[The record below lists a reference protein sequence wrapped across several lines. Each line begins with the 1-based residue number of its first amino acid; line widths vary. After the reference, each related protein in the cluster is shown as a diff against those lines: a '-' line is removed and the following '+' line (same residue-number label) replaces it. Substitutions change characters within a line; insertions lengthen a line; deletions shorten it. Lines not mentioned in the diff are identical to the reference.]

1 MTVITLDVI
10 QTVGL
15 AVIVFVVGRY
25 IKSKVSFFQKYFI
38 PAPVIGGIICS
49 LIIFAG
55 VRGNFFTVKMNGVLQ
70 DFFMNIFF
78 TGTGFTC
85 SFAIL
90 RKSGKLGAK
99 LAVGAVLFLFVQ
111 NMVGVSLASVFGLHK
126 LLGVAMGSISM
137 SGGVGSGASFGPT
150 LEAAGALDGTTVG
163 VAAATFGL
171 LLGSITGG
179 PVAQRLIKK
188 HNLKSSLQVQET
200 SGEETQT
207 FPLIERK
214 FFDSV
219 LLMLFAAFVGSY
231 ISKLLLMTGLN
242 FPYYV
247 GCLFGGA
254 LIRNLADA
262 FHKELRMNELDVI
275 SNAALNL
282 FLSMAL
288 MSLNINRLV
297 ALALPMIVILIS
309 QAVVMALWAY
319 FVTFNTTG
327 RDYDAAV
334 MAAGHCGVGLGQT
347 PNAVANM
354 SAIIEKNGP
363 APTAW
368 FVLPVVT
375 VIFIN
380 IMNPIIIT
388 LFINWLS

>member
-15 AVIVFVVGRY
+15 AVLVFVVGRY

-55 VRGNFFTVKMNGVLQ
+55 VRSNLFTVKMNGVLQ

-163 VAAATFGL
+163 VAARQLSAFCW
-171 LLGSITGG
+171 
-179 PVAQRLIKK
+179 
-188 HNLKSSLQVQET
+188 
-200 SGEETQT
+200 
-207 FPLIERK
+207 
-214 FFDSV
+214 
-219 LLMLFAAFVGSY
+219 AA
-231 ISKLLLMTGLN
+231 
-242 FPYYV
+242 
-247 GCLFGGA
+247 
-254 LIRNLADA
+254 
-262 FHKELRMNELDVI
+262 
-275 SNAALNL
+275 
-282 FLSMAL
+282 
-288 MSLNINRLV
+288 
-297 ALALPMIVILIS
+297 
-309 QAVVMALWAY
+309 
-319 FVTFNTTG
+319 
-327 RDYDAAV
+327 
-334 MAAGHCGVGLGQT
+334 
-347 PNAVANM
+347 
-354 SAIIEKNGP
+354 
-363 APTAW
+363 
-368 FVLPVVT
+368 
-375 VIFIN
+375 
-380 IMNPIIIT
+380 
-388 LFINWLS
+388 

>member
-1 MTVITLDVI
+1 MTIQLDVI

-15 AVIVFVVGRY
+15 AVLVFLLGRF
-25 IKSKVSFFQKYFI
+25 IKSKVGFFQKYFI
-38 PAPVIGGIICS
+38 PAPVIGGLICS
-49 LIIFAG
+49 VLIFIG
-55 VRGNFFTVKMNGVLQ
+55 VRTGAFTVEMNNVLQ
-70 DFFMNIFF
+70 DFFMNLFF

-85 SFAIL
+85 SFAVL
-90 RKSGKLGAK
+90 KKSGKLGAK
-99 LAVGAVLFLFVQ
+99 LAIGAVLFLVVQ
-111 NMVGVSLASVFGLHK
+111 NLVGVGLASAFGINR

-150 LEAAGALDGTTVG
+150 LEAYGAEGGTTIG

-171 LLGSITGG
+171 LLGSLTGG
-179 PVAQRLIKK
+179 PVAERLIAKY
-188 HNLKSSLQVQET
+188 NLKSTATENAS
-200 SGEETQT
+200 EEKKV
-207 FPLIERK
+207 FPLEQAS
-214 FFDSV
+214 FFNSV
-219 LLMLFAAFVGSY
+219 LLILLAAFIGSY
-231 ISKLLLMTGLN
+231 ISKLLTLTGLS

-254 LIRNLADA
+254 LVRNIADA
-262 FHKELRMNELDVI
+262 RKINLKMPQIDVI
-275 SNAALNL
+275 SNTCLNL

-288 MSLNINRLV
+288 MSLSIAKLID
-297 ALALPMIVILIS
+297 LALPMIAILLA
-309 QAVVMALWAY
+309 QAIVMMLWAY
-319 FVTFNTTG
+319 FITFRTTG
-327 RDYDAAV
+327 KDYDAAV

-354 SAIIEKNGP
+354 AAVIDKNGP

-388 LFINWLS
+388 TFINLLK

>member
-188 HNLKSSLQVQET
+188 YNLKSSYQVQET

-207 FPLIERK
+207 FPLIERR

-275 SNAALNL
+275 SNTSLNL

>member
-1 MTVITLDVI
+1 MTIQFDLI

-15 AVIVFVVGRY
+15 AVCVYLLGRW
-25 IKSKVSFFQKYFI
+25 IKSKVTFFQKYFI
-38 PAPVIGGIICS
+38 PAPVIGGLLCS
-49 LIIFAG
+49 IFLFIGA
-55 VRGNFFTVKMNGVLQ
+55 RTDAFTLEMDSTLQ

-85 SFAIL
+85 SLAIL
-90 RKSGKLGAK
+90 KKSGKLGAR
-99 LAVGAVLFLFVQ
+99 LAVGAVLFLVVQ
-111 NMVGVSLASVFGLHK
+111 NLTGVGLASLFGLNP
-126 LLGVAMGSISM
+126 LLGVAMSSISM

-150 LEAAGALDGTTVG
+150 LEALGADGGTTIG

-171 LLGSITGG
+171 LLGSLAGG
-179 PVAQRLIKK
+179 PVAERLIKK
-188 HNLKSSLQVQET
+188 HNLKSTGTAVQE
-200 SGEETQT
+200 EQMQAH
-207 FPLIERK
+207 PLNEK
-214 FFDSV
+214 TFFDSV
-219 LLMLFAAFVGSY
+219 LLMLLAAFIGSF
-231 ISKLLLMTGLN
+231 ISKLLSMTGLN

-247 GCLFGGA
+247 GLLFGGA
-254 LIRNLADA
+254 LVRNIADA
-262 FHKELRMNELDVI
+262 FGKELRMAEMDTI
-275 SNAALNL
+275 SNTSLNL

-288 MSLNINRLV
+288 MSLNISKLID
-297 ALALPMIVILIS
+297 LALPMIVILLT
-309 QAVVMALWAY
+309 QAAVMMLWAY

-354 SAIIEKNGP
+354 SAVIEKNGP

-380 IMNPIIIT
+380 ITNPIIIT
-388 LFINWLS
+388 TFINWLA

>member
-200 SGEETQT
+200 SGEETRT
-207 FPLIERK
+207 FPLIERR

-219 LLMLFAAFVGSY
+219 LLMLFAAFIGSY

-262 FHKELRMNELDVI
+262 FHKDLRMNELDVI
-275 SNAALNL
+275 SNTSLNL

-380 IMNPIIIT
+380 IMNPIVIT